1 MKKVL
6 FALSLFIVLIGSTR
20 ADVKVARIFSS
31 NMVLQQGLAN
41 PLWGWADK
49 NERITI
55 QFAGKT
61 IKIKA
66 DKNGKWKTT
75 LPVMEYGGPYSLV
88 IEGKNKI
95 ELNDILIGEVW
106 VCSGQSNMEW
116 VVNNVNNSDKEIADA
131 NYPKIRMFTVPK
143 KTSQFPMNDLEGGQ
157 WEECNPGTV
166 GHFSAVGYFFA
177 RKLLNELNVPIGMIH
192 TSWGGT
198 VAETW
203 ISPEN
208 VAEDPDFAQ
217 ALSELKQLDMDNY
230 KQVKLNKISALFGG
244 QIPSEDVGLIDG
256 KALYADSNLKD
267 EDWSII
273 KTPLAWE
280 NGGYPEVDGVAWY
293 RTRFMLTKEQ
303 AQNTGELYLSKVDD
317 QDMTWINGKMVGE
330 TNVYSEERIY
340 KVPIGILQEGENV
353 LAVRVVDTGGGG
365 GIYGEDKD
373 LFLKVMDERIS
384 LVGNWKIKF
393 TQVSVPTTGITPN
406 TYPTL
411 LYNGMISPILPYGI
425 KGAIWYQGESN
436 ASRAFQY
443 QRVFKTLIKDWR
455 QQWGIG
461 DFPFLW
467 VQLANFMQ
475 ADEQPVDSEWA
486 ELREAQTMALTLPN
500 TGMAVAID
508 IGEANDIHP
517 RNKQDVGLR
526 LGLNALKVA
535 YHKDV
540 VNSGPMFQSMEVN
553 GNKAII
559 HFSET
564 GSGLMLKNKYGYLNA
579 FSIAGAD
586 KKFYWAKGEILDNN
600 SVVVYSGEVENPVA
614 VRFGWGNNPDDLNLY
629 NKEGLPAV
637 PFRTDK
643 WKGITE

>member
-1 MKKVL
+1 M
-6 FALSLFIVLIGSTR
+6 VLIGSTQ
-20 ADVKVARIFSS
+20 AEVKVAKIFSS

-49 NERITI
+49 NEKITI

-61 IKIKA
+61 IKTKA
-66 DKNGKWKTT
+66 DKNGKWKAT
-75 LPVMEYGGPYSLV
+75 LPVMDYGGPYSLV

-95 ELNDILIGEVW
+95 EFKDILIGEVW

-116 VVNNVNNSDKEIADA
+116 VVNNVNNSDKEIAEAD
-131 NYPKIRMFTVPK
+131 YPQLRMFTVPK
-143 KTSQFPMNDLEGGQ
+143 KTSQLPMDDLEDGK
-157 WEECNPGTV
+157 WVACNPGNV

-177 RKLLNELNVPIGMIH
+177 RKLLKELNVPIGMIH

-208 VAEDPDFAQ
+208 IAKDPDFSQ
-217 ALSELKQLDMDNY
+217 ALSELKQMDMQNY
-230 KQVKLNKISALFGG
+230 EQEKTNKISTLFGG

-256 KALYADSNLKD
+256 KAMYAAPNMKD
-267 EDWSII
+267 EDWSTI
-273 KTPLAWE
+273 KVPSLWE
-280 NGGYPEVDGVAWY
+280 NNGYPEVDGVAWY

-303 AQNTGELYLSKVDD
+303 AQNSGELYLCKVDD
-317 QDMTWINGKMVGE
+317 KDMTWMNGKLMGE
-330 TNVYSEERIY
+330 TNAYNEDRIY
-340 KVPIGILQEGENV
+340 QVPIGILQEGENV
-353 LAVRVVDTGGGG
+353 LAIRVVDTGGGG

-373 LFLKVMDERIS
+373 LFLKVKDERIS

-393 TQVSVPTTGITPN
+393 TQVSIAATGISPN
-406 TYPTL
+406 SYPTL
-411 LYNGMISPILPYGI
+411 LYNGMINPILPYGI

-443 QRVFKTLIKDWR
+443 RRVFQTLIKDWR

-461 DFPFLW
+461 DFSFLW

-475 ADEQPVDSEWA
+475 ADEQPVDSDWA
-486 ELREAQTMALTLPN
+486 ELREAQTMALALPN
-500 TGMAVAID
+500 TGMALAID

-540 VNSGPMFQSMEVN
+540 VNTGPMYQSMEVK

-559 HFSET
+559 HFTET
-564 GSGLMLKNKYGYLNA
+564 GSGLKLKDKYGYLNA
-579 FSIAGAD
+579 FSIAGVN
-586 KKFYWAKGEILDNN
+586 KKFYWAKGEIIDEN
-600 SVVVYSGEVENPVA
+600 SVVVYSENVNEPVA
-614 VRFGWGNNPDDLNLY
+614 VRFGWGNNPDDVNLY

>member
-1 MKKVL
+1 MKKVV

-20 ADVKVARIFSS
+20 ADVKVAQIFSS

-95 ELNDILIGEVW
+95 EFKDILIGEVW

-116 VVNNVNNSDKEIADA
+116 IVNNVNNSDKEIAEA
-131 NYPKIRMFTVPK
+131 NYPKLRMFTVPK
-143 KTSQFPMNDLEGGQ
+143 KTSQFPMTDLEGGQ

-177 RKLLNELNVPIGMIH
+177 RKLLSELNVPIGMIH

-208 VAEDPDFAQ
+208 VAKDPDFVQ

-267 EDWSII
+267 EDWSNI

-293 RTRFMLTKEQ
+293 RTRFTLTKEQ
-303 AQNTGELYLSKVDD
+303 AQNSGELYLSKVDD
-317 QDMTWINGKMVGE
+317 QDMTWINGKLVGE
-330 TNVYSEERIY
+330 TNDYTEERIY
-340 KVPIGILQEGENV
+340 QVPIGILKEGENV

-365 GIYGEDKD
+365 GIYGKDND
-373 LFLKVMDERIS
+373 LFLKLKDERI
-384 LVGNWKIKF
+384 LLAGNWKIRF
-393 TQVSVPTTGITPN
+393 TNVSIATTGITPN

-411 LYNGMISPILPYGI
+411 LYNGMINPILPYGI

-443 QRVFKTLIKDWR
+443 QRVFQTLIKDWR

-475 ADEQPVDSEWA
+475 PDEQPVDSDWA
-486 ELREAQTMALTLPN
+486 ELREAQTMALALPN
-500 TGMAVAID
+500 TGMALAID

-559 HFSET
+559 HFTET
-564 GSGLMLKNKYGYLNA
+564 GSGLMLKDKYGYVNA
-579 FSIAGAD
+579 FSIAGAN

-629 NKEGLPAV
+629 NKEDLPAV

-643 WKGITE
+643 WKEITE

>member
-1 MKKVL
+1 MKKIL
-6 FALSLFIVLIGSTR
+6 FALSIFMVWFGSTR

-49 NERITI
+49 NEKITI

-61 IKIKA
+61 VKSTA

-75 LPVMEYGGPYSLV
+75 LPVMEYGGPYTLIV
-88 IEGKNKI
+88 EGKNRI
-95 ELNDILIGEVW
+95 ELKDILIGEVW

-116 VVNNVNNSDKEIADA
+116 VVNNVNNSEEEIAEA
-131 NYPKIRMFTVPK
+131 NYPKLRMFTVPREIG
-143 KTSQFPMNDLEGGQ
+143 QFPVDDLEGGQ
-157 WEECNPGTV
+157 WEECTPNNV

-177 RKLLNELNVPIGMIH
+177 RKLLEELNVPIGMIN

-208 VAEDPDFAQ
+208 VSKDPGFIQ
-217 ALSELKQLDMDNY
+217 ALSELKQLDTENY
-230 KQVKLNKISALFGG
+230 EQEKLSKLLGLFDG
-244 QIPSEDVGLIDG
+244 QIPSEDGGLKDG
-256 KALYADSNLKD
+256 KALYAAPNLED
-267 EDWSII
+267 EDWATI
-273 KTPLAWE
+273 KAPLLWE
-280 NGGYPEVDGVAWY
+280 NSGYPEVDGIAWY

-303 AQNTGELYLSKVDD
+303 AQNSAELYLSKVDD
-317 QDMTWINGKMVGE
+317 KDMTWINGNLVGQ
-330 TNVYSEERIY
+330 TNAYNEDRIY
-340 KVPIGILQEGENV
+340 DVPTGVLQEGENV
-353 LAVRVVDTGGGG
+353 LAVRVADNGGGG

-373 LFLKVMDERIS
+373 LYLKVKDERIP
-384 LVGNWKIKF
+384 LAGKWKIKF
-393 TQVSVPTTGITPN
+393 TQVSLAAKGMRPN
-406 TYPTL
+406 DYPTL
-411 LYNGMISPILPYGI
+411 LYNGMINPIVPYGI

-443 QRVFKTLIKDWR
+443 RRVFQTLIKDWR

-475 ADEQPVDSEWA
+475 ADEQPTDSEWA
-486 ELREAQTMALTLPN
+486 ELREAQTMALALPN
-500 TGMAVAID
+500 TGMASTID

-540 VNSGPMFQSMEVN
+540 VNSGPMYQSIEVK
-553 GNKAII
+553 GSKAII
-559 HFSET
+559 HFTET
-564 GSGLMLKNKYGYLNA
+564 GSGLELKDKYGYLKA

-586 KKFYWAKGEILDNN
+586 KRFYWAKGEILNDN
-600 SVVVYSGEVENPVA
+600 SVVVYSDEVENPVA
-614 VRFGWGNNPDDLNLY
+614 VRFGWGNNPEDLNLF
-629 NKEGLPAV
+629 NNEGLPAV
-637 PFRTDK
+637 PFRTDS